1 MSCVGS
7 QLHSNIMLST
17 LHILSNL
24 IFIAT
29 MLDGSHFP
37 YIADEEE
44 QKLSLKSP
52 ILLDFSFKNNCE
64 TEINTVI

>member
-1 MSCVGS
+1 
-7 QLHSNIMLST
+7 
-17 LHILSNL
+17 
-24 IFIAT
+24 

-64 TEINTVI
+64 TEINTVKSATD